1 MLWRRYGLLAASFLP
16 PMTWEYLRHG
26 GRIGKAAAATGTLLK
41 VKPLIGYQDRELVS
55 DGIAQGRKKS
65 LQRVRDLF
73 FRYVDRKELDLADY
87 RVATGYGLD
96 REEYDLFTQQIREG
110 LATRGF
116 DMPDFLPLSDWCDHR
131 RPYRANPYWSGADAQ
146 SGEALNR
153 RATISIR
160 QILWSRH
167 ARHMGG
173 FFIAPII

>member
-1 MLWRRYGLLAASFLP
+1 M
-16 PMTWEYLRHG
+16 
-26 GRIGKAAAATGTLLK
+26 K

-73 FRYVDRKELDLADY
+73 FRYVDRKELDLDDY

-116 DMPDFLPLSDWCDHR
+116 DMPDF
-131 RPYRANPYWSGADAQ
+131 RPYQIGVTIGVHTGPTPIGV
-146 SGEALNR
+146 GLMR
-153 RATISIR
+153 RAVKT
-160 QILWSRH
+160 
-167 ARHMGG
+167 
-173 FFIAPII
+173 